1 MKSAIAAIATMATL
15 ASLAAA
21 IPVHAAGGHDAHGS
35 AGESH
40 HHRSAEAHPMSEGTI
55 RKVDPAAGKLTI
67 AHGPLVNLNM
77 PAMTMAFRLGNAA
90 MLDRLKVG
98 DRIRFVAEQVDGALT
113 ISSLEPVR

>member
-1 MKSAIAAIATMATL
+1 MKTALATLTTL
-15 ASLAAA
+15 ASLAVA

-40 HHRSAEAHPMSEGTI
+40 HHRSAEAPMSEGTI

-67 AHGPLVNLNM
+67 AHGTLANLNM

-90 MLDRLKVG
+90 MLDQLKVG

>member
-1 MKSAIAAIATMATL
+1 MKTALATLTTL
-15 ASLAAA
+15 ASLAVA

-40 HHRSAEAHPMSEGTI
+40 HHRSAEAPMSEGTI

-67 AHGPLVNLNM
+67 AHGPLANLNM

-90 MLDRLKVG
+90 MLDQLKVG